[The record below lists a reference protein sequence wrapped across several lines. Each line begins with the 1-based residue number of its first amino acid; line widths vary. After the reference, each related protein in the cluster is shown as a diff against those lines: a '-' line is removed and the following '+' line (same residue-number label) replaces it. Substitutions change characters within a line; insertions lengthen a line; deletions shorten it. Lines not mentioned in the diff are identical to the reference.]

1 MALAGLLV
9 VGALSG
15 CGTGM
20 DAQTNAIYD
29 PGDGVNERGGD
40 VDVLNALLVANPDG
54 TGTVSAALLNNAQEV
69 DEVTEIAVSAD
80 GEELRVDGSG
90 LPVELPPSPRSP
102 LNIEDEAALYVED
115 IEAGYFVTL
124 SMQFQ
129 NAAPVEI
136 EVPVVERGDEP
147 SNDMYA
153 SVPTGGPATAT
164 EPVEPTEEE
173 PTEKEPTEEEPTE
186 EEPTE

>member
-9 VGALSG
+9 SGALSG

-29 PGDGVNERGGD
+29 PGDGINERGGG

-54 TGTVSAALLNNAQEV
+54 TGTLSAAFLNNGQEA
-69 DEVTEIAVSAD
+69 DELTQVAVSVD
-80 GEELRVDGSG
+80 GEELTVDGDG
-90 LPVELPPSPRSP
+90 LPVELPPSPREP

-115 IEAGYFVTL
+115 VEAGYFVTL
-124 SMQFQ
+124 SLQFQ
-129 NAAPVEI
+129 NAAPVQI

-164 EPVEPTEEE
+164 EP
-173 PTEKEPTEEEPTE
+173 EPTEEEPTE
-186 EEPTE
+186 EATE

>member
-9 VGALSG
+9 AGALSG
-15 CGTGM
+15 CGTGL

-29 PGDGVNERGGD
+29 PGDGVNERGGG

-54 TGTVSAALLNNAQEV
+54 TGTLSAALLNNGQEA
-69 DEVTEIAVSAD
+69 DEVTEVAVSAD
-80 GEELRVDGSG
+80 GEELTVDASG
-90 LPVELPPSPRSP
+90 LPVALPPSPRAP
-102 LNIEDEAALYVED
+102 LNIEDEAAVYVED
-115 IEAGYFVTL
+115 VEAGYFVTL

-136 EVPVVERGDEP
+136 EVPVVGRGDEP
-147 SNDMYA
+147 SNDMYD
-153 SVPTGGPATAT
+153 SVPTGGPAT
-164 EPVEPTEEE
+164 EP
-173 PTEKEPTEEEPTE
+173 EPTEEEPTE

>member
-29 PGDGVNERGGD
+29 PGDGVNERGGG

-54 TGTVSAALLNNAQEV
+54 TGTVSAALLNNGQEP
-69 DEVTEIAVSAD
+69 DEVTEVTVSAD
-80 GEELRVDGSG
+80 GEELTVDTSG
-90 LPVELPPSPRSP
+90 LPVELPPSPRAP

-164 EPVEPTEEE
+164 EPTE
-173 PTEKEPTEEEPTE
+173 EPTEEEPTE

>member
-15 CGTGM
+15 CGTGL

-29 PGDGVNERGGD
+29 PGDGVNERGGG

-54 TGTVSAALLNNAQEV
+54 TGTVSAALLNNGEEA
-69 DEVTEIAVSAD
+69 DELTGVSVSVD
-80 GEELRVDGSG
+80 GEELTVDDSG
-90 LPVELPPSPRSP
+90 LPVELPSSPRDP
-102 LNIEDEAALYVED
+102 LNIEDEAALYVD
-115 IEAGYFVTL
+115 DVEAGFFVTL
-124 SMQFQ
+124 SLQFQ

-136 EVPVVERGDEP
+136 EVPIVERGDEP

-164 EPVEPTEEE
+164 ESEPTEEE
-173 PTEKEPTEEEPTE
+173 PTAEEPMEEEPTE